1 MKSFLEEVTEDLL
14 QRFGYDGFAS
24 LCLVFPSRRA
34 ALVVNDLVRRSLE
47 RDGVTRPVRMP
58 EMTTLSELTDK
69 LSPLYKGDEIQMVAK
84 LYHLYDRLVRSLPR
98 VQGQA
103 AEPLE
108 LDVFYSWGRQL
119 IQDFSNIDKAYP
131 KVDAA
136 SFLANTAAA
145 KELEKLVLDES
156 VRQRLEDLVAIHPM
170 QVTAASKRAVFE
182 AVWSRLP
189 QLYDDFQQAL
199 GAYTYEGARLKRVLT
214 DWETDSVRL
223 KRQGKRFVF
232 VGFNYL
238 VPGELELMKRLQSME
253 QALFYWEYPVCDSF
267 TVNPKAFY
275 WVRRNAEDEIVANCL
290 TPKPWQP
297 KEVHVIATSSTTAQA
312 QYVHTWLMDHHHKG
326 DRTGVV
332 IYDESMLEAVLY
344 ALPADTDG
352 RFKDINITK
361 GFPLRDTK
369 VFHQAMAYLEDR
381 SHDAREGE
389 TYAEVVDRMLEA
401 VMREAPA
408 FETPDDESD
417 ERPIQWQD
425 LLVQE
430 SFYRLRTAVNCFRR
444 IVAEELKG
452 DIRNLRTLR
461 LLLRRYLET
470 VMLPFHGEP
479 IADIQIIGALE
490 TRALDFDNLLILNAE
505 EGIVPR
511 IKTDTSYIPYYLR
524 KAFGLETQDEA
535 TDVFAY
541 NFFRLMKRAEQIT
554 VMCCDSESKTDRK
567 EKSQFVV
574 QMLAD
579 NNCFRLHR
587 EVLKENNTVHT
598 VVLPLFD
605 VMRPNYLTA
614 CRLADKDRLHASPSA
629 IKTYLEC
636 PMQHYLHYTLA
647 IAEPESSDCIFTRAE
662 LGTFVHRTI
671 EILYHDY
678 VGEDK
683 QEALR
688 TMLKHCDEQAV
699 KNALD
704 RAYDGLN
711 EENRSEDG
719 TVRYVKEQH
728 SLENEV
734 IVRYVLS
741 VIRTDRELARDGLVI
756 LELEQPHY
764 MSLPVPGVGDVSV
777 GGTIDRID
785 RVNGQLRI
793 VDYKTGSYRDNA
805 VKFKTVEELFQQN
818 SNPGYQLQLLL
829 YAIVYAAE
837 KGRAAD
843 VLPVIYYPKEKEVCR
858 PIEQDGQKVSVAQVA
873 DIFKNQ
879 LADKLREI
887 FLNIKTENI
896 PDAKGKQTAMQ
907 VAEGKCYAFCPYK
920 ILCGR
925 K

>member
-34 ALVVNDLVRRSLE
+34 ALVVNDLMRRSLE

-58 EMTTLSELTDK
+58 EMTTLSELIDS

-84 LYHLYDRLVRSLPR
+84 LYHLYDRLVRSLPQT
-98 VQGQA
+98 QGQP

-131 KVDAA
+131 KVDVA

-145 KELEKLVLDES
+145 KELEKLVLDEP
-156 VRQRLEDLVAIHPM
+156 VRQRLEDLVSVNLA
-170 QVTAASKRAVFE
+170 QTAAISKRAVFE
-182 AVWSRLP
+182 AIWNRLP

-214 DWETDSVRL
+214 DWETDGIRH
-223 KRQGKRFVF
+223 KRQGKHFVF

-238 VPGELELMKRLQSME
+238 VPGELELMKRLQSTE
-253 QALFYWEYPVCDSF
+253 QALFYWEYPVYDSF
-267 TVNPKAFY
+267 TVNPKAFH
-275 WVRRNAEDEIVANCL
+275 WVRRNAEDEIKANCL
-290 TPKPWQP
+290 VPTPWQP
-297 KEVHVIATSSTTAQA
+297 KEVHVIATSSATAQA
-312 QYVHTWLMDHHHKG
+312 QYVHTWLMEHHHKG
-326 DRTGVV
+326 DSTGVV

-352 RFKDINITK
+352 CFKDINITK

-369 VFHQAMAYLEDR
+369 VFHQAMAYLEDWT
-381 SHDAREGE
+381 HDIRAGE

-401 VMREAPA
+401 VMREAPL
-408 FETPDDESD
+408 FESSDDESD
-417 ERPIQWQD
+417 ERPVQWQD

-444 IVAEELKG
+444 IVAEELAE

-541 NFFRLMKRAEQIT
+541 NFFRLMKRAEHIT

-579 NNCFRLHR
+579 KNCFRLHR
-587 EVLKENNTVHT
+587 EILTESNTVHT
-598 VVLPLFD
+598 AVLPLYD
-605 VMRPNYLTA
+605 VKRPNYLTT
-614 CRLADKDRLHASPSA
+614 CRLSGTKRLHASPSA

-647 IAEPESSDCIFTRAE
+647 IAEPESSDCVFTRAE

-678 VGEDK
+678 VGADK
-683 QEALR
+683 QDALR
-688 TMLKHCDEQAV
+688 TMLEHCDEQTV
-699 KNALD
+699 KDALN
-704 RAYDGLN
+704 RAYDRLN
-711 EENRSEDG
+711 EENRSASG
-719 TVRYVKEQH
+719 VVRYVREQH
-728 SLENEV
+728 PLENEV
-734 IVRYVLS
+734 ITRYVLS
-741 VIRTDRELARDGLVI
+741 VICTDRELARDGLVI

-764 MSLPVPGVGDVSV
+764 MALQVPEVGDVWI
-777 GGTIDRID
+777 GGTIDRVD
-785 RVNGQLRI
+785 CVNGQRRI
-793 VDYKTGSYRDNA
+793 VDYKTGGYRVNA
-805 VKFKTVEELFQQN
+805 VRFKTVDELFLPN
-818 SNPGYQLQLLL
+818 SNPGHQLQLLL
-829 YAIVYAAE
+829 YAVVYAADVE
-837 KGRAAD
+837 HVGD
-843 VLPVIYYPKEKEVCR
+843 VLPVVYYPKEKEVCR
-858 PIEQDGQKVSVAQVA
+858 PIEQGEQKVSVAQVA
-873 DIFKNQ
+873 DAFKDR

-887 FLNIKTENI
+887 FLNRKTEDI

-907 VAEGKCYAFCPYK
+907 VVEGKCYDFCPYK